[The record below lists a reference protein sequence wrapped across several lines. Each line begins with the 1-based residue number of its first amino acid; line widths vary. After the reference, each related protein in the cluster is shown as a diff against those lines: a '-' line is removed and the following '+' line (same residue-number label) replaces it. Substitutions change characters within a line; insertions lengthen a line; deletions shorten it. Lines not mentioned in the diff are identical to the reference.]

1 MGDRVMVRC
10 AHGDGVIG
18 ETRASS
24 HHPSPITYHPRRRIL
39 IGVEMGVKPGTGS
52 GDSLAGMTALVTG
65 AGSGI
70 GQAAARALSAAGA
83 RVVAT
88 ELPDRLQRAEET
100 ASELHRA
107 GGHALAVAL
116 DVRDLESIAT
126 CVAAA
131 VQAGDG
137 RLDILVNNAGV
148 NVRQPAFEVTEEAWD
163 LVLDTNLKGLFFT
176 AQAAGRVMRDQI
188 PAGGSIINISSTM
201 GLVGYYDRAAYC
213 SSKAGVINLSRVL
226 AIEWAPHEIRVNAVC
241 PAFVETPLTR
251 ALLENEAIKRD
262 ILGRTPAGRLV
273 TPEEVAAAIVF
284 LAGTPAQM
292 ITGSALTVD
301 GGWTAI

>member
-1 MGDRVMVRC
+1 M
-10 AHGDGVIG
+10 
-18 ETRASS
+18 
-24 HHPSPITYHPRRRIL
+24 
-39 IGVEMGVKPGTGS
+39 EMSVKPVTGS
-52 GDSLAGMTALVTG
+52 ADILAGMTALVTG

-83 RVVAT
+83 RVVVT
-88 ELPDRLQRAEET
+88 ELPDRLERAEAT
-100 ASELHRA
+100 VSELQRG
-107 GGHALAVAL
+107 GGHALAVEL
-116 DVRDLESIAT
+116 DVRNLASIST
-126 CVAAA
+126 CVDAA
-131 VQAGDG
+131 VEAGGG

-176 AQAAGRVMRDQI
+176 AQAAGRVMRDQV
-188 PAGGSIINISSTM
+188 PPGGSIINVSSVV

-241 PAFVETPLTR
+241 PTFVETPLTQV
-251 ALLENEAIKRD
+251 LLENEAIKSD
-262 ILGRTPAGRLV
+262 ILGRTPAGRLA
-273 TPEEVAAAIVF
+273 TPDEVAAAIAF
-284 LAGTPAQM
+284 LAGPAARM
-292 ITGSALTVD
+292 ITGTALTVD